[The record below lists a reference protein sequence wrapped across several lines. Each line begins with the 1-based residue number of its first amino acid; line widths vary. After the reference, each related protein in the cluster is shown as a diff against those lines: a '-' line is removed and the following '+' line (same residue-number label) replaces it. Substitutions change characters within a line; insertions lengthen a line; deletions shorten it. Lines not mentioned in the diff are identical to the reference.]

1 MSGKKI
7 YKMKLKKIY
16 IILMVAVSIVLLGAG
31 FMAGFFQGAAYTEK
45 FLLPVLKITGDIK
58 RPAIIDNPAFLSG
71 EAKLAEEKI
80 TYNQKNVKAFKLKDI
95 INFYE
100 PFSQYFSIYITG
112 HDGKTARM
120 YSEQIKDCYLGFSYR
135 NGWEAINPGQ
145 SEINSIKGI
154 EEIIIVSDRDTE
166 KIYDY
171 GLNVIS
177 TEENLF
183 GITPGEAR
191 LKSRAFFD
199 VTQDLHGEGE
209 SKLDGDCV
217 SGSEKT
223 GISSYVKRNI
233 LTFQDIME
241 SFYYAEQN
249 PEEIRKNIDSFFD
262 GGNFVIMGERGQYL
276 FSEGPGYFEV
286 GYNNFNYIE
295 GDNENIIED
304 VKGIMLNPVESNIT
318 DVYRDSLNYLEQ
330 GRAVLFII
338 TDGFGYHQFLKTR
351 EDGFMPFMGS
361 LESSGGVIMKKA
373 LSMYRPVTN
382 TGLAAM
388 LTGKTP
394 AENGIYSGDQR
405 ELMVPSIFKELQEM
419 GKSSIFIEGDVKK
432 IKTEIDP
439 VLNTDKNKDGTID
452 DEIFESAMES
462 MEDNYDFMAVHFHS
476 IDDNGHNCGD
486 ISESTFEAV
495 RMVDSFIERLVKKWD
510 GAIIITSDHGMHPDD
525 TGGSHGQFRYE
536 DLVVPYILIYGK

>member
-1 MSGKKI
+1 LSGKKI
-7 YKMKLKKIY
+7 SKMKLKKIY
-16 IILMVAVSIVLLGAG
+16 IILIVVVSIVLLGAG
-31 FMAGFFQGAAYTEK
+31 FVAGFFRGAAYTEK
-45 FLLPVLKITGDIK
+45 FLFPVLKVTGDIK
-58 RPAIIDNPAFLSG
+58 RPAIVDNPAFLSG
-71 EAKLAEEKI
+71 EAELAEEKI
-80 TYNQKNVKAFKLKDI
+80 IYNQKNIKVFKLEEI
-95 INFYE
+95 IKFHE
-100 PFSQYFSIYITG
+100 PFSQYFNIYITG

-145 SEINSIKGI
+145 AEITGIKGI

-166 KIYDY
+166 KIYNY
-171 GLNVIS
+171 GLNIIS

-183 GITPGEAR
+183 SITPGEAR
-191 LKSRAFFD
+191 LKSCAFFD
-199 VTQDLHGEGE
+199 VTQDSHGEGE
-209 SKLDGDCV
+209 SKLDGDPV
-217 SGSEKT
+217 SGSERT
-223 GISSYVKRNI
+223 GSSSYVKRNI
-233 LTFQDIME
+233 LTIQDIME

-249 PEEIRKNIDSFFD
+249 PEEIRKSINSFFD
-262 GGNFVIMGERGQYL
+262 GGNFVIMSERGHYL

-286 GYNNFNYIE
+286 GYNKFNYIE

-304 VKGIMLNPVESNIT
+304 VRGIMLNPVESNIT

-361 LESSGGVIMKKA
+361 LESSGGVILKQA

-419 GKSSIFIEGDVKK
+419 EKSSIFIEGDVKI

-439 VLNTDKNKDGTID
+439 VLNTDENKDGSID
-452 DEIFESAMES
+452 DEIFESAMAS
-462 MEDNYDFMAVHFHS
+462 MEGNYDFMAVHFHS

-486 ISESTFEAV
+486 ISEATFEAV
-495 RMVDSFIERLVKKWD
+495 KMVDSFIEKLVEKWD
-510 GAIIITSDHGMHPDD
+510 GVIIITSDHGMHPDD

-536 DLVVPYILIYGK
+536 DLVVPYILIYEK

>member
-1 MSGKKI
+1 
-7 YKMKLKKIY
+7 
-16 IILMVAVSIVLLGAG
+16 
-31 FMAGFFQGAAYTEK
+31 MAGFFQGAAYTEK

>member
-1 MSGKKI
+1 LSGKKI